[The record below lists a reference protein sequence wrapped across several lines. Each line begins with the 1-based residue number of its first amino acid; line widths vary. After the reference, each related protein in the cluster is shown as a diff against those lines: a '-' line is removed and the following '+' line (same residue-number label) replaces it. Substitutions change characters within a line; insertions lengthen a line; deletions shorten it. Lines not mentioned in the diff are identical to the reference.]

1 MRSIAMVAACP
12 FPANYGSSGAIREL
26 VNVLSDRGYKVHVV
40 TYPLGDA
47 ELEVKSASIWR
58 TAYWRKEGRTY
69 TGPAGEKFLLDLL
82 MVFKL
87 IQVIRR
93 EKIEVIHAHN
103 YEGVLIGMVAKLFTG
118 RPLVYH
124 AVNLMSDE
132 LPSYNFIKPAF
143 VARKMAAVLDWIVP
157 RLPDF
162 VIAISQELQSYFGA
176 CGFGN
181 DRLALI
187 PPGIY
192 PAMFAHANSRR
203 FRDYYSLGSRKVVMY
218 TGVTNTFQRIDYLLE
233 AFKLVLQAE
242 PSAVLMVV
250 SPIAQEPDLVKSR
263 ALAESLGISGDV
275 IWVEGQK
282 LDDLPDYLATADI
295 AVIPR
300 PDIPG
305 YPIKLLN
312 YLAAEKPVVCFDSTA
327 KGVRHLHDVFT
338 VPDHDVVAMGNAIVK
353 LLREPKLA
361 ASLAKNGKNTILT
374 RFDWEVLCTDIE
386 AVYSQ
391 VMGAKSRDATRRIDS
406 VPSAFEE
413 TESTARRKNCPVP
426 SESAN

>member
-12 FPANYGSSGAIREL
+12 FPANYGSSASIREL
-26 VNVLSDRGYKVHVV
+26 ANILGDRGYNVHVV
-40 TYPLGDA
+40 TYPIGEPGLQ
-47 ELEVKSASIWR
+47 VKTASIWR

-69 TGPAGEKFLLDLL
+69 TGPAGEKFILDLL

-103 YEGVLIGMVAKLFTG
+103 YEGVLIGMIAKLFTG
-118 RPLVYH
+118 RPLVYQ

-132 LPSYNFIKPAF
+132 LPTYNFIKPAF
-143 VARKMAAVLDWIVP
+143 VARKMAAMLDWIVP

-162 VIAISQELQSYFGA
+162 VIVISQELQNYFGA
-176 CGFGN
+176 RGFGN

-192 PAMFAHANSRR
+192 PAMFANPNPRR
-203 FRDYYSLGSRKVVMY
+203 FRDYHSLGSRKVVMY
-218 TGVTNTFQRIDYLLE
+218 AGVTNTFQRIDYLLE
-233 AFKLVLQAE
+233 AFKVVLAAE
-242 PSAVLMVV
+242 PSTVLMVV

-263 ALAESLGISGDV
+263 ELASSLAIADNV

-282 LDDLPDYLATADI
+282 LDDLPDYLAVADI

-300 PDIPG
+300 PNIPG
-305 YPIKLLN
+305 YPLKLLN

-327 KGVRHLHDVFT
+327 KGVKHLHDIFT
-338 VPDHDVVAMGNAIVK
+338 VPDHDVLAMGNAIVK

-361 ASLAKNGKNTILT
+361 ARLAKNGKNTVLT

-386 AVYSQ
+386 AVYSR
-391 VMGAKSRDATRRIDS
+391 VMGAKPPDAAWQIDS
-406 VPSAFEE
+406 VPTAFEE
-413 TESTARRKNCPVP
+413 AESATRRENSPVP
-426 SESAN
+426 SESTN